1 VPPTQAMT
9 SVYISSTRTDLKKH
23 IRSVAET
30 LERCGYAVEAME
42 KYHARDDR
50 PKDACEADAAKCDI
64 YVGIFA
70 WRYGYV
76 PVRDNP
82 KRKSI
87 TELEYLAAAKKL
99 RLIFLLAENVRWPS
113 SLQDAK
119 HMKDKGKR
127 IRALRNRLKKEHWTG
142 FFKSPDD
149 LAKQVLTTIV
159 QIESTKRVG
168 SMDAIQEEVQ
178 KAAEFGPSFLT
189 NLQQRFAE
197 LSSTEFIALRLGPT
211 VWWNTRLHLASALA
225 ADFTEIRQ
233 FLILDAAK
241 RVLLVTSPL
250 EIRRA
255 LTKSQP
261 KLEMAYLQCRAQAQP
276 PFPTSEVDSVIS
288 AYPNALS
295 SVFAGQQEN
304 AIKEVVTPT
313 SLRELGIK
321 QQGEALER
329 PVNRPFSYAEIMQPR
344 ERYVVL
350 VRDGEVDGVIDRV
363 ELASRMA
370 SDEVRV

>member
-1 VPPTQAMT
+1 VPGTQAMT

-30 LERCGYAVEAME
+30 LQRCGYTVEAME

-64 YVGIFA
+64 YVGLFA

-87 TELEYLAAAKKL
+87 TELEYLAAAKKP

-127 IRALRNRLKKEHWTG
+127 IRTLRNRLKKEHWTG

-225 ADFTEIRQ
+225 ADFTDIRQ
-233 FLILDAAK
+233 FVILDVAK

-261 KLEMAYLQCRAQAQP
+261 KLEMAYLRCRERAKP
-276 PFPTSEVDSVIS
+276 PFATSEVDSVIS
-288 AYPNALS
+288 SYPDAVSN
-295 SVFAGQQEN
+295 VFAGQQEN

-321 QQGEALER
+321 RQGEILER
-329 PVNRPFSYAEIMQPR
+329 SGKRPFSYAEIMRPR

-350 VRDGEVDGVIDRV
+350 VRDGEVEGVIDRV

-370 SDEVRV
+370 SGEL

>member
-1 VPPTQAMT
+1 MN
-9 SVYISSTRTDLKKH
+9 VYISSTRLDLKKH
-23 IRSVAET
+23 IQAVTET
-30 LERCGYAVEAME
+30 LQRCGYNVEAME
-42 KYHARDDR
+42 KYHARDKR
-50 PKDACEADAAKCDI
+50 PREACEADVAKCDI

-76 PVRDNP
+76 PVKDNP

-87 TELEYLAAAKKL
+87 TELEYLAAAKKP
-99 RLIFLLAENVRWPS
+99 RLIFLLAENARWPS

-119 HMKDKGKR
+119 HTKDKGKR
-127 IRALRNRLKKEHWTG
+127 IRGLRNRLKKEHWTA

-189 NLQQRFAE
+189 NLQQRFEE

-211 VWWNTRLHLASALA
+211 VWWNSRLHLACALA

-233 FLILDAAK
+233 FVILDAAK

-261 KLEMAYLQCRAQAQP
+261 KLEMAYLESREQSKP
-276 PFPTSEVDSVIS
+276 PFPTSEVDSIILS
-288 AYPNALS
+288 YPNAVS
-295 SVFAGQQEN
+295 RVFAGQPEN

-329 PVNRPFSYAEIMQPR
+329 PVHKPITYGEIMQAR
-344 ERYVVL
+344 ERYLVL
-350 VRDGEVDGVIDRV
+350 VRDGEVEGVIDRV
-363 ELASRMA
+363 ELASRIA
-370 SDEVRV
+370 EGEL

>member
-1 VPPTQAMT
+1 MARIQAMT

-23 IRSVAET
+23 VRSVAET
-30 LERCGYAVEAME
+30 LQRCGYNVEAME
-42 KYHARDDR
+42 KYHARDNR

-76 PVRDNP
+76 PVKENP

-87 TELEYLAAAKKL
+87 TELEYSAAAKKP
-99 RLIFLLAENVRWPS
+99 RLIFLLAENARWPS
-113 SLQDAK
+113 SLQDAR
-119 HMKDKGKR
+119 HSKDKGKR
-127 IRALRNRLKKEHWTG
+127 IRALRNRLKKEHWAG

-159 QIESTKRVG
+159 QIELTKRLG

-211 VWWNTRLHLASALA
+211 VWWDTRLHLASALA

-233 FLILDAAK
+233 FVILDAAK

-255 LTKSQP
+255 LTKFKP
-261 KLEMAYLQCRAQAQP
+261 KLEMAYLQSREQAQP
-276 PFPTSEVDSVIS
+276 PFPQSEVDSVIS
-288 AYPNALS
+288 SYPDAVS
-295 SVFAGQQEN
+295 RVFAGQQEN
-304 AIKEVVTPT
+304 AIKEVVTPPG
-313 SLRELGIK
+313 LRELGIK
-321 QQGEALER
+321 QQGEALEKSGQ
-329 PVNRPFSYAEIMQPR
+329 RPFSYAEIMQRR
-344 ERYVVL
+344 ERYLVL
-350 VRDGEVDGVIDRV
+350 VRDGEVEGVIDRV

-370 SDEVRV
+370 TGEP

>member
-1 VPPTQAMT
+1 
-9 SVYISSTRTDLKKH
+9 
-23 IRSVAET
+23 
-30 LERCGYAVEAME
+30 ME
-42 KYHARDDR
+42 KYHARDNR
-50 PKDACEADAAKCDI
+50 PKDACETDAAKCDI
-64 YVGIFA
+64 YVGVFA

-76 PVRDNP
+76 PVEDNP

-87 TELEYLAAAKKL
+87 TELEYLAAAKKP
-99 RLIFLLAENVRWPS
+99 RLIFLLADDARWPS

-119 HMKDKGKR
+119 HNKDKGKR
-127 IRALRNRLKKEHWTG
+127 IRALRNRLKKERWTA

-159 QIESTKRVG
+159 QIELTKQVG

-211 VWWNTRLHLASALA
+211 VWWNTRFHLASALA
-225 ADFTEIRQ
+225 ADFTEIKQ
-233 FLILDAAK
+233 FVILDTAK
-241 RVLLVTSPL
+241 RVLVVTSPL

-261 KLEMAYLQCRAQAQP
+261 KLEMAYLQCREQARP
-276 PFPTSEVDSVIS
+276 PFATSEVDFIIS
-288 AYPNALS
+288 TYPTAVMS
-295 SVFAGQQEN
+295 IFGQQETT
-304 AIKEVVTPT
+304 IKEVITPT

-321 QQGEALER
+321 EQGAVLAKSAH
-329 PVNRPFSYAEIMQPR
+329 RPFSYAEIMQPR

-350 VRDGEVDGVIDRV
+350 VRDGEVEGVIDRV
-363 ELASRMA
+363 ELASRITA
-370 SDEVRV
+370 GEL